1 MTLPVGN
8 YPTWSSDYRLGF
20 PDVYDRPYFRLPS
33 LQYRHSYSKCSHC
46 LTHPYACS
54 CWSSL
59 FFCRNIDWSIQNAMH
74 NATIMAKSR
83 FFIGLPSFLVTDHIT
98 ISWICHQI
106 SIHLILFPA
115 WACQDD
121 DVKKYWTSRWSI
133 GRLRIACLSTEKRY
147 AAILY
152 TTFIHIYLLSEALI
166 WNDLYSERKRP
177 SFQKIQRVYSAS
189 TWYCSCGRSAH
200 RRSRR

>member
-33 LQYRHSYSKCSHC
+33 LQYRHSYCKCSTAWLIRMSAAIDYHC
-46 LTHPYACS
+46 
-54 CWSSL
+54 
-59 FFCRNIDWSIQNAMH
+59 FFCRNIDWAIQ

-121 DVKKYWTSRWSI
+121 DVKKYWNSRWSI